1 MIQLMCMG
9 QAHKPAQSL
18 CTNFVLSFVH
28 MSVLYQQ
35 CHQISQQNFR
45 LILMSIDK
53 QGSIHCMCSTAGQ
66 THVMAI
72 TSSAS
77 YDLPRGVHAP
87 FVKS

>member
-9 QAHKPAQSL
+9 QAHKPAQ
-18 CTNFVLSFVH
+18 CTNSVLSFVR
-28 MSVLYQQ
+28 MSVLYRQ

-45 LILMSIDK
+45 LILISTDK
-53 QGSIHCMCSTAGQ
+53 QGSIHCMCSTAGH
-66 THVMAI
+66 THVMAF

-77 YDLPRGVHAP
+77 YDLPHGVHAP